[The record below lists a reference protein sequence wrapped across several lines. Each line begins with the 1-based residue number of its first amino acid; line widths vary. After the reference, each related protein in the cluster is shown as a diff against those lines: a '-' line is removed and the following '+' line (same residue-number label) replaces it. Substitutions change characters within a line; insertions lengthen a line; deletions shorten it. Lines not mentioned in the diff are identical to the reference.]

1 MHFWKIDRGIAY
13 RMWEAIDLYFHVQL
27 EPPQAFD
34 SGIELVF
41 LKSEIDTG
49 GNVSCRMI
57 SLVKGT

>member
-1 MHFWKIDRGIAY
+1 
-13 RMWEAIDLYFHVQL
+13 MWEAIDLYFHVQL